1 MKISKFIFILVFN
14 LLFSLTS
21 EQLEN
26 QDKADVNLAH
36 LLNSIKVIVLK
47 ILNHIYLITIEN

>member
-21 EQLEN
+21 EQLGAE
-26 QDKADVNLAH
+26 DVFVVCKPA
-36 LLNSIKVIVLK
+36 IGRKPK
-47 ILNHIYLITIEN
+47 M